1 MFGAPVTPAGA
12 SSSAFSFGATP
23 ATTAPASSA
32 SGGLFGNAAA
42 PASSAGGGFSFGATP
57 ASAAPASAGGGLF
70 GSAAP
75 ASSAS
80 GGLFGSAAPAASS
93 ASGGLFGSA
102 APAASSASGGL
113 FGTPAAAS
121 ASGGLLGAS
130 PALTPAATGGGGL
143 FGASTPATGGGGLF
157 GASAPAPALALGAA
171 PASSA
176 SGGLFG
182 AAPAASSASG
192 GLFGAAPAASSASGG
207 LFGAAP
213 AASSASGGLFGSA
226 PAPATPATTSGG
238 LFGAAPTSTPATG
251 GGLFGAAS
259 ASTPATTSGGLF
271 GAAPASTPATT
282 GGGLFGAAPAASPG
296 TTSGGLFGAAP
307 AASPGTTSGGLFG
320 STPTASSAAG
330 GLFGSAAPASS
341 AGGLF
346 GAAPSTGAS
355 ASNPFGAPST
365 STALV
370 PASGGGLFGAAP
382 TTPGAGAV
390 TTQQQPSSL
399 FAQAQQVPQVPSSL
413 DPAREVQEIID
424 SYNPNHPDYKFRAF
438 FYNVIKDPRLRVKPQ
453 NVSERKWR
461 ELLEAVGGEN
471 NPQHLWPV
479 VYDGF
484 EGLVR
489 RKNEAETEMKA
500 QEEFLAAVISATR
513 QIMQWANTEVE
524 QRMQK
529 VKNKTM
535 EQQHRL
541 IKVFR
546 ALNQVQL
553 KNYADA
559 NGGAIPPMSAE
570 EIELLN
576 AFKTL
581 SARVNRSAASLP
593 RRAEA
598 LAAAS
603 RLQRTIAPADE
614 VEISDAEKQRFDA
627 IIERQ
632 RAQIEELERKID
644 EKVAARKAAARI
656 SDATRPTSP
665 ATSAAHAQRSP
676 TSLLFTEST
685 LRK

>member
-1 MFGAPVTPAGA
+1 
-12 SSSAFSFGATP
+12 
-23 ATTAPASSA
+23 
-32 SGGLFGNAAA
+32 
-42 PASSAGGGFSFGATP
+42 
-57 ASAAPASAGGGLF
+57 
-70 GSAAP
+70 
-75 ASSAS
+75 
-80 GGLFGSAAPAASS
+80 
-93 ASGGLFGSA
+93 
-102 APAASSASGGL
+102 
-113 FGTPAAAS
+113 
-121 ASGGLLGAS
+121 
-130 PALTPAATGGGGL
+130 
-143 FGASTPATGGGGLF
+143 
-157 GASAPAPALALGAA
+157 
-171 PASSA
+171 
-176 SGGLFG
+176 LFG
-182 AAPAASSASG
+182 AAPAA
-192 GLFGAAPAASSASGG
+192 L
-207 LFGAAP
+207 
-213 AASSASGGLFGSA
+213 
-226 PAPATPATTSGG
+226 
-238 LFGAAPTSTPATG
+238 
-251 GGLFGAAS
+251 
-259 ASTPATTSGGLF
+259 
-271 GAAPASTPATT
+271 
-282 GGGLFGAAPAASPG
+282 PG

-307 AASPGTTSGGLFG
+307 AASSSGGLFG
-320 STPTASSAAG
+320 STPAASSAAG
-330 GLFGSAAPASS
+330 GLFGSAAPASP

-355 ASNPFGAPST
+355 TSNPFGAPST

-390 TTQQQPSSL
+390 TTQQQPNSL
-399 FAQAQQVPQVPSSL
+399 LVQAQQVPQVPSSL

-656 SDATRPTSP
+656 SDAARPTSP
-665 ATSAAHAQRSP
+665 ATSTAHAQRSP

>member
-12 SSSAFSFGATP
+12 TSSAFSFGATP

-32 SGGLFGNAAA
+32 SGGLFG
-42 PASSAGGGFSFGATP
+42 
-57 ASAAPASAGGGLF
+57 SAAPG
-70 GSAAP
+70 

-80 GGLFGSAAPAASS
+80 GGLFGSAAPAA
-93 ASGGLFGSA
+93 A
-102 APAASSASGGL
+102 SASGGL

-143 FGASTPATGGGGLF
+143 FSASTPATGGGGLF

-192 GLFGAAPAASSASGG
+192 GLFG
-207 LFGAAP
+207 
-213 AASSASGGLFGSA
+213 SA

-238 LFGAAPTSTPATG
+238 LFGAAPTSAPATG

-271 GAAPASTPATT
+271 GAALASTPATT
-282 GGGLFGAAPAASPG
+282 GGGLFGAAPAAASAGGGLFGSAPPASRAAGGLFGAAPAALPG

-307 AASPGTTSGGLFG
+307 AASSSGGLFG
-320 STPTASSAAG
+320 STPAASSAAG
-330 GLFGSAAPASS
+330 GLFGSAAPASP

-355 ASNPFGAPST
+355 TSNPFGAPST

-390 TTQQQPSSL
+390 TTQQQPNSL
-399 FAQAQQVPQVPSSL
+399 LVQAQQVPQVPSSL

-424 SYNPNHPDYKFRAF
+424 SYNTNHPDYKFRAF

-656 SDATRPTSP
+656 SDAARPTSP

>member
-75 ASSAS
+75 
-80 GGLFGSAAPAASS
+80 ASS

-192 GLFGAAPAASSASGG
+192 GLFG
-207 LFGAAP
+207 
-213 AASSASGGLFGSA
+213 SA

-282 GGGLFGAAPAASPG
+282 GGGLFGAAPAAASAGGGLFGSAPPASSAAGGLFGAAPAASPG

>member
-1 MFGAPVTPAGA
+1 M
-12 SSSAFSFGATP
+12 
-23 ATTAPASSA
+23 
-32 SGGLFGNAAA
+32 
-42 PASSAGGGFSFGATP
+42 
-57 ASAAPASAGGGLF
+57 
-70 GSAAP
+70 
-75 ASSAS
+75 
-80 GGLFGSAAPAASS
+80 
-93 ASGGLFGSA
+93 
-102 APAASSASGGL
+102 

-143 FGASTPATGGGGLF
+143 FSASTPATGGGGLF

-192 GLFGAAPAASSASGG
+192 GLFGSAPAPATPATTSGG

-238 LFGAAPTSTPATG
+238 LFGAAPTSAPATG

-271 GAAPASTPATT
+271 GAALASTPATT
-282 GGGLFGAAPAASPG
+282 GGGLFGASPAAASTGGGLFGSAPPASSAAGGLFGAAPAALPG

-307 AASPGTTSGGLFG
+307 AASSSGGLFG
-320 STPTASSAAG
+320 STPAASSAAG

-355 ASNPFGAPST
+355 TSNPFGAPST

-390 TTQQQPSSL
+390 TTQQQPNSL
-399 FAQAQQVPQVPSSL
+399 LVQAQQVPQVPSSL

-656 SDATRPTSP
+656 SDAARPTSP

-676 TSLLFTEST
+676 TSLLFTKST